1 MNYVSFRCTQFWGTL
16 LIVPCFCMITNC
28 WKKYTFAKYDIAEAM
43 YSSLEKLVKGTKM
56 QSISLSIE
64 DNCFGAKKAEILLN
78 VLTGTALKKFSL
90 FNLAKA
96 IDYEEN

>member
-1 MNYVSFRCTQFWGTL
+1 
-16 LIVPCFCMITNC
+16 
-28 WKKYTFAKYDIAEAM
+28 
-43 YSSLEKLVKGTKM
+43 M
-56 QSISLSIE
+56 QNIQLSIE

-90 FNLAKA
+90 FNMAKA